1 MAKSPPRLFVEEPL
15 GADLT
20 VGLTLAHVHY
30 LKSVLRLKPNDMVAL
45 FNGRDGEWHGE
56 LTWHG
61 KSEAL
66 VALKRRMCPQEI
78 ENSVSAS
85 PTLMFAPIKRGPMEI
100 LVQKA
105 TELGVRR
112 LCPVITEYTDVVRI
126 NAERLHATA
135 VEAAEQCERLSV
147 PSLQEAKPL
156 MDILDDWPESD
167 RLIWAAEAGPVRPIA
182 EALADFKPVGAD
194 AEGFAKDTPSCGWT
208 IAVGPVG
215 GFSPV
220 EQEVL
225 RSLPFVI
232 PVGLGPRLLKAETAA
247 LAALSCWQSVL
258 GDWAMRPIDRNHQ

>member
-15 GADLT
+15 GADLN
-20 VGLTLAHVHY
+20 VGLTPAHVHY
-30 LKSVLRLKPNDMVAL
+30 LKTVLRLKPNDVVAL

-56 LTWHG
+56 LTSRG
-61 KSEAL
+61 KSEAF
-66 VALKRRMCPQEI
+66 VALKQRMCPQDTES
-78 ENSVSAS
+78 SVAAG

-100 LVQKA
+100 LVQKS
-105 TELGVRR
+105 TELGVTR
-112 LCPVITEYTDVVRI
+112 LQPMITEYTDVVRI
-126 NAERLHATA
+126 NAERLRATA
-135 VEAAEQCERLSV
+135 IEAAEQCERLSV
-147 PSLQEAKPL
+147 PSLGEPKPL
-156 MDILDDWPESD
+156 MDILGAWPKGD

-182 EALADFKPVGAD
+182 EALAEFKPAGGG

-215 GFSPV
+215 GFSPA
-220 EQEVL
+220 EQEIL
-225 RSLPFVI
+225 RGLAFVI